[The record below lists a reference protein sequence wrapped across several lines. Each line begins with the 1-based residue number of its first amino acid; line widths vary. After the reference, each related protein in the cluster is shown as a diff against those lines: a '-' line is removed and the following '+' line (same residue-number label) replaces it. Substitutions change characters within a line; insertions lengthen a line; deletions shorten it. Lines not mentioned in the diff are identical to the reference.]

1 MKKIINEAVTFVTNV
16 IKLRVARLRLRYASY
31 LAMEKHKATGKQYF
45 VLPYS
50 NGKLK
55 VLSTDEIGAMKKGIR
70 VKARTKDGKQTT
82 KKVYMMSPKVTHLD
96 VMRECFYYTPFSL
109 GDKRYVITEVEKS
122 KKAREWIEYANY
134 IRTKRI
140 TKR

>member
-70 VKARTKDGKQTT
+70 VKARTKDGKQTKAAQSEKLFQDGFSSIMNYDFSVAMG
-82 KKVYMMSPKVTHLD
+82 KKND
-96 VMRECFYYTPFSL
+96 D
-109 GDKRYVITEVEKS
+109 G
-122 KKAREWIEYANY
+122 
-134 IRTKRI
+134 
-140 TKR
+140 